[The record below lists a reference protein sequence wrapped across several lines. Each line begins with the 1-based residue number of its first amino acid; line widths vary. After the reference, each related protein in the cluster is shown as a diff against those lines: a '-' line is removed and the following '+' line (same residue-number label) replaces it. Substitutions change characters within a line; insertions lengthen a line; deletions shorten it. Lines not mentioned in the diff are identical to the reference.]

1 MDLSKAFDYIPHDPL
16 IGKLDS
22 YGLDRNLLKFINSYL
37 DNRKQCVRI
46 NNINSD
52 FNDIISGVPQTLSLM
67 IFSFHTTCDS
77 STPLITMHFQASQKL

>member
-37 DNRKQCVRI
+37 GNRKQYVRI

-67 IFSFHTTCDS
+67 IFSFDTTCDS
-77 STPLITMHFQASQKL
+77 L